1 MILKSIE
8 LSNFMCY
15 SGSGSENTFEF
26 KEGIN
31 LIIGDN
37 GYGKSKLFDA
47 FYWVMYDQ
55 VFDRNRNQFRDTR
68 FMKRQIVSDKAI
80 HEAQEGQVTASVV
93 ITLQQNERGHEY
105 ILERRYSVKKLSDQV
120 REDEGSE
127 LIIRKKELG
136 LGTGTI
142 ITEPEEQDRIKAL
155 VLPDNIKPY
164 MWFQGEEVDK
174 IIDFNKD
181 ASLTKAINVLSNIAR
196 YDRVIALA
204 DSLKDS
210 VDKEYNKKLREQ
222 SRDRDTSE
230 SLEVQRRKLSED
242 IEQTTAQLIKLRDN
256 QSTAEE
262 KSEALLQ
269 RVASAEQ
276 IRDFESKRVQKEDQ
290 LTQVSEDLNEELTFY
305 HKRLF
310 TSKWVLKGTENL
322 FEEYSAKYGAYTT
335 RKLQLQAELLAKS
348 EQEASIKRAM
358 QTRLPADVPE
368 PIHVQRMLDEERC
381 LVCDRVAERGSDA
394 WNKMKELIERTI
406 TKPGT
411 LPVEPVSKHHFDADL
426 KRLYNNGLSLQPTI
440 KGIDADI
447 ADVRRKIKKY
457 ESRSKDLKGELE
469 KLTSSI
475 QALINDTA
483 LDVEA
488 ARNLTN
494 EFAAQQNNIQRFT
507 RESSSL
513 EHIIA
518 QRRKELDAIL
528 AKLKELVTGE
538 IPAYLTEKVSVLT
551 DFQTVAHRT
560 RQRVFKQL
568 VTMLEAEANK
578 HYEAMTSGN
587 KSARGIIRLKELANG
602 NYMPEL
608 VDEQGNVLMNLN
620 TGNIILIKLATIMAI
635 ISARQGIRTTD
646 LYTLITDAPMS
657 VFGEDYTMGFC
668 RTVSKV
674 YRQSI
679 IMSKEFHKNLALRE
693 QLLKDPEVKLGK
705 VYQIEPTIPETER
718 SNRNSLATRITP
730 LN

>member
-55 VFDRNRNQFRDTR
+55 VFDTDREQFRDTR
-68 FMKRQIVSDKAI
+68 LMKGRIVSDKAI
-80 HEAQEGQVTASVV
+80 FEAQEGVVTASVV

-120 REDEGSE
+120 REDEASE

-142 ITEPEEQDRIKAL
+142 ITDPDEQDRIKKQ

-164 MWFQGEEVDK
+164 MWFQGEQVK
-174 IIDFNKD
+174 TIIDFNKD
-181 ASLTKAINVLSNIAR
+181 ASLTQAINVLSNISR
-196 YDRVIALA
+196 YDRVISLA
-204 DSLKDS
+204 DALKDA
-210 VDKEYNKKLREQ
+210 VDKEYNRKLREQ
-222 SRDRDTSE
+222 SKDRDSSE
-230 SLEVQRRKLSED
+230 SLEAQRRKINED
-242 IEQTTAQLIKLRDN
+242 IEQTTAQLAKLRDN

-269 RVASAEQ
+269 RVATAEQ
-276 IRDFESKRVQKEDQ
+276 IRDIDGKRVQKEAQ
-290 LTQVSEDLNEELTFY
+290 LTQVNDDLNEELTFF
-305 HKRLF
+305 HRRLF
-310 TSKWVLKGTENL
+310 TSKWVLKGTEHL
-322 FEEYSAKYGAYTT
+322 FKEYEAKYGAYEK
-335 RKLQLQAELLAKS
+335 RKLQLQAELQAKA
-348 EQEASIKRAM
+348 EHEASMKRAM

-368 PIHVQRMLDEERC
+368 PVHVQRMLDEERC
-381 LVCDRVAERGSDA
+381 LVCDRVAERGSEA
-394 WNKMKELIERTI
+394 WNKMKELLDRSSQELEALR
-406 TKPGT
+406 
-411 LPVEPVSKHHFDADL
+411 EESVSKHQFGTDL
-426 KRLYNNGLSLQPTI
+426 RRLYTNGLSLQPTV
-440 KGIDADI
+440 GGVDADI
-447 ADVRRKIKKY
+447 ASVRRSIKKY
-457 ESRSKDLKGELE
+457 ETRSKDLKAELE

-475 QALINDTA
+475 QALINDSS

-488 ARNLTN
+488 ARNLTH

-518 QRRKELDAIL
+518 QRRKELDSIL
-528 AKLKELVTGE
+528 ANLKELVTGE
-538 IPAYLTEKVSVLT
+538 IPAFLTEKVSVLT

-568 VTMLEAEANK
+568 VNMLEAEANK

-587 KSARGIIRLKELANG
+587 RSARGFIRLKELTNG

-608 VDEQGNVLMNLN
+608 VDDKGVVLPNLN

-635 ISARQGIRTTD
+635 ISARQGTRTTD

-705 VYQIEPTIPETER
+705 VYQIEPTIPEAER

>member
-8 LSNFMCY
+8 LNDFMCY
-15 SGSGSENTFEF
+15 AGSENKFEF

-47 FYWVMYDQ
+47 FYWVMYDK
-55 VFDRNRNQFRDTR
+55 VFDTDREQFRETR
-68 FMKRQIVSDKAI
+68 FMRGRIVSDKAI
-80 HEAQEGQVTASVV
+80 HEAEEGPVTASVV

-120 REDEGSE
+120 REDEASE

-142 ITEPEEQDRIKAL
+142 ITDSDEQERIKGL
-155 VLPDNIKPY
+155 VMPDSIKPY
-164 MWFQGEEVDK
+164 MWFQGEQVK
-174 IIDFNKD
+174 TIIDFKEQD
-181 ASLTKAINVLSNIAR
+181 SLTQAINVLSNIKR
-196 YDRVIALA
+196 YDRLIALA
-204 DSLKDS
+204 DSLKES
-210 VDKEYNKKLREQ
+210 VDKEYGRKVREQ
-222 SRDRDTSE
+222 SRDRDASE
-230 SLEVQRRKLSED
+230 SLEAQRKKLSED
-242 IEQTTAQLIKLRDN
+242 IEHTTAQLSKLLDN
-256 QSTAEE
+256 QSIAEE
-262 KSEALLQ
+262 KSDALLQ
-269 RVASAEQ
+269 RVATAEQ
-276 IRDFESKRVQKEDQ
+276 IRDFESKRVQKEEQ
-290 LTQVSEDLNEELTFY
+290 LKQVNDDLNEEHSFF

-310 TSKWVLKGTENL
+310 ANSWVLKGTELL
-322 FEEYSAKYGAYTT
+322 FAEYSSKYSAYTN
-335 RKLQLQAELLAKS
+335 RKLQLQAELNAKIN
-348 EQEASIKRAM
+348 QEASMKRAM

-381 LVCDRVAERGSDA
+381 LVCDRVAERGTDA
-394 WNKMKELIERTI
+394 WNKMKELLDRSSQELESLRDET
-406 TKPGT
+406 
-411 LPVEPVSKHHFDADL
+411 VSKHQFDGDL
-426 KRLYNNGLSLQPTI
+426 KRLYNNGLSVQPAIRSVDT
-440 KGIDADI
+440 DI
-447 ADVRRKIKKY
+447 ANVRRLIKKY
-457 ESRSKDLKGELE
+457 ETRAKDLKTELE
-469 KLTSSI
+469 KLTGSI
-475 QALINDTA
+475 QDLINDSA

-488 ARNLTN
+488 ARNLTH
-494 EFAAQQNNIQRFT
+494 EYSAQQNQLRRFSV
-507 RESSSL
+507 ESSSL
-513 EHIIA
+513 QHIIA

-538 IPAYLTEKVSVLT
+538 IPAFLTEKVSVLT

-568 VTMLEAEANK
+568 VTVLEAEANK

-587 KSARGIIRLKELANG
+587 RSARGIIRLKELANG

-608 VDEQGNVLMNLN
+608 VDDKDIVLPNLN

-635 ISARQGIRTTD
+635 ISARQGTRTTD

-679 IMSKEFHKNLALRE
+679 IMSKEFHKNMALRE

>member
-15 SGSGSENTFEF
+15 SGSGSDNKFDFT
-26 KEGIN
+26 EGIN

-55 VFDRNRNQFRDTR
+55 VFDSNRKQFRDTR

-80 HEAQEGQVTASVV
+80 HEAQEGPITSSVV

-105 ILERRYSVKKLSDQV
+105 ILERCYSVKKLSDQV

-127 LIIRKKELG
+127 LIIRKKQLG

-142 ITEPEEQDRIKAL
+142 ITDIDEQERIKAL

-164 MWFQGEEVDK
+164 MWFQGEQVES

-181 ASLTKAINVLSNIAR
+181 ASLTQAINVLSNIAQ
-196 YDRVIALA
+196 YDRLIALA

-210 VDKEYNKKLREQ
+210 ADKEYNKKLREQ
-222 SRDRDTSE
+222 SKDRDTSE
-230 SLEVQRRKLSED
+230 NLEVQRKKLSED
-242 IEQTTAQLIKLRDN
+242 IEQSTAHLTKLRDN
-256 QSTAEE
+256 QSQAEE
-262 KSEALLQ
+262 RSEALLQ
-269 RVASAEQ
+269 RVATAEQ
-276 IRDFESKRVQKEDQ
+276 IRDYESKRVQKEAQ
-290 LTQVSEDLNEELTFY
+290 LTQIGDDLNEELTFF

-310 TSKWVLKGTENL
+310 TSKWVLKGTEHL
-322 FEEYSAKYGAYTT
+322 FEEYSTKYGPYTT
-335 RKLQLQAELLAKS
+335 RKLQLQAELRAKID
-348 EQEASIKRAM
+348 QEANMKRAM

-394 WNKMKELIERTI
+394 WNKMKELLDRSSQELE
-406 TKPGT
+406 T
-411 LPVEPVSKHHFDADL
+411 LREEAVSKHQFDGDL
-426 KRLYNNGLSLQPTI
+426 KRLYNNGLSLQPVI
-440 KGIDADI
+440 KSVDADI
-447 ADVRRKIKKY
+447 ANVRRTIKKY
-457 ESRSKDLKGELE
+457 ESRSKDLSAELE
-469 KLTSSI
+469 KLTGYI
-475 QALINDTA
+475 QALINDSA
-483 LDVEA
+483 LDVET
-488 ARNLTN
+488 ARNLTH
-494 EFAAQQNNIQRFT
+494 EFAAHQSNIQRFT
-507 RESSSL
+507 RETSSF

-518 QRRKELDAIL
+518 ERRKELDTIL
-528 AKLKELVTGE
+528 SKLKELVTGE
-538 IPAYLTEKVSVLT
+538 IPAYLTEKVNVLT

-568 VTMLEAEANK
+568 VTMLETEANK

-608 VDEQGNVLMNLN
+608 VDEQGSVLLNLN

-635 ISARQGIRTTD
+635 ISARQGTRTTD

-693 QLLKDPEVKLGK
+693 QLLQDPDVKLGK
-705 VYQIEPTIPETER
+705 VYQIEPTIPEAER
-718 SNRNSLATRITP
+718 SNRNSLATRITS